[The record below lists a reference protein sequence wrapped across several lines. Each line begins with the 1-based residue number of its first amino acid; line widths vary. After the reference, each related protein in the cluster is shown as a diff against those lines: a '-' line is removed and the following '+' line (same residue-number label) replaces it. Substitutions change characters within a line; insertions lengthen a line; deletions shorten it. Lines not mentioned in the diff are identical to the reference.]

1 MLLGLLAAAWTV
13 CERWLGGNS
22 PTIDAGSDNSTDFPG
37 RVIGEPDRSDE
48 LCNAYRD
55 FKNRPMPPLRAATG
69 DDGRREIVL
78 SLAVAERDGRVAAAY
93 RGLDCLRRCAETPWP
108 DCDRHDIE
116 QRLRRV
122 IATYES
128 GTASSRVSPRP

>member
-1 MLLGLLAAAWTV
+1 MTSVIAPLMLLGLLAAAWTV

-78 SLAVAERDGRVAAAY
+78 RQGPRAA
-93 RGLDCLRRCAETPWP
+93 LRRWGRWEG
-108 DCDRHDIE
+108 
-116 QRLRRV
+116 
-122 IATYES
+122 
-128 GTASSRVSPRP
+128 GTAFRR